1 MTEES
6 PKITSAIKTPR
17 EKNPGRVAAGKRL
30 AAISKE
36 QKRHKREN
44 AIKEPC
50 DKTSVIL
57 VGGLVVAVAAL
68 YFLKF
73 HNTGTEG
80 ERSEKRH
87 QRTFKVSSV
96 LYG

>member
-6 PKITSAIKTPR
+6 PKITSAIKAPR

-36 QKRHKREN
+36 AKEQKRHKREN
-44 AIKEPC
+44 AIKDPC
-50 DKTSVIL
+50 NNSKTSAIL
-57 VGGLVVAVAAL
+57 VGGLVVTVAAL

-80 ERSEKRH
+80 ERSEK
-87 QRTFKVSSV
+87 
-96 LYG
+96 